1 MDKPELKK
9 ILYAEDE
16 PDIRQIATLVFEAMG
31 GFEVVTCETGETV
44 VERAHAFQPDLVVL
58 DVMMPGVDGP
68 GAMGA
73 LRQTEEFQDTPMVF
87 MTAKVMP
94 AELERFKQ
102 LGALDVITKP
112 FDPTTLWAPL
122 RIRDLTEDD
131 WLNGLWPSAAMLAPE
146 FPGVSRAPIEL
157 SPLQDRAQVI
167 SYSEYCHT
175 AAARRSSWTRRRML

>member
-1 MDKPELKK
+1 MQGPYNRRSETMDKPELKK

-16 PDIRQIATLVFEAMG
+16 PDIRQIATLAFEAMG

-94 AELERFKQ
+94 AELEWFKQ

-112 FDPTTLWAPL
+112 FDPTTLCDQL
-122 RIRDLTEDD
+122 RRIWDEHHE
-131 WLNGLWPSAAMLAPE
+131 N
-146 FPGVSRAPIEL
+146 V
-157 SPLQDRAQVI
+157 
-167 SYSEYCHT
+167 
-175 AAARRSSWTRRRML
+175 